1 MEEQL
6 IPQLKF
12 SSFKGSNYSLVKF
25 GSVIKD
31 SGYGPRFNGN
41 DYDVNGN
48 VKTIRGTDISLNGEI
63 KYKQVPIANLDET
76 FIKNH
81 ILEDGDLVMITTADC
96 GLTGVF
102 RKQDINYIP
111 SAYAVKISLK
121 ETASPIYFKYFFQT
135 SVAKNQINRFVRKAT
150 VANLPG
156 SDIPKLNI
164 NIPQLPEQQKIAS
177 FLTDVDE
184 VITKLTKKKTLL
196 EQYKKGVMQKIFH
209 QELRFKDDD
218 GNEFPKWVEK
228 KLGEVIE
235 FLSDY
240 TANGSFASLKE
251 NVTYYSRVNYAVLVR
266 TTDLEKTKFSPKR
279 FTDKTGYDFLKK
291 TSLFGGEIIL
301 ANVGSIG
308 KIYRVPKY
316 NSPMTLAPNTY
327 VLKFFSFVNEDFIFQ
342 LMKRVEFKNKLLSMV
357 GSSTLMAINKSNLR
371 SIKIKLPSLSE
382 QTKIANFLSDID
394 IKIEAL
400 NTKIENSKT
409 FKKGLLQQMFV

>member
-1 MEEQL
+1 MENQL

-135 SVAKNQINRFVRKAT
+135 SIAKNQINRFVRKAT

-184 VITKLTKKKTLL
+184 VITKLTKKKNLL
-196 EQYKKGVMQKIFH
+196 EQYKKGVMQKIFN
-209 QELRFKDDD
+209 QELRFKDDE
-218 GNEFPKWVEK
+218 GNAFPKWENK
-228 KLGEVIE
+228 KLGKLTSVI
-235 FLSDY
+235 
-240 TANGSFASLKE
+240 TKG
-251 NVTYYSRVNYAVLVR
+251 
-266 TTDLEKTKFSPKR
+266 TTP
-279 FTDKTGYDFLKK
+279 
-291 TSLFGGEIIL
+291 TSLGFSYLKDGVNFVKVECINNTGFIDIQSTPKVSQECNIALKRSELKNNDILFSIAGTLGRTALVKEKDLPANINQALAIIRL
-301 ANVGSIG
+301 KSGVNLSFINYSLNTDNIVKYILKMVSVG
-308 KIYRVPKY
+308 
-316 NSPMTLAPNTY
+316 AQPN
-327 VLKFFSFVNEDFIFQ
+327 LNLQ
-342 LMKRVEFKNKLLSMV
+342 QV
-357 GSSTLMAINKSNLR
+357 GDITIN
-371 SIKIKLPSLSE
+371 LPCIRE
-382 QTKIANFLSDID
+382 QTKIADFLSDID

-409 FKKGLLQQMFV
+409 LKKGLLQKMFV